1 MACRI
6 YTESLTALMDG
17 ELAPKE
23 EAAIRTHLSGCPT
36 CHEEF
41 ESLRYSYT
49 LVDQV
54 HELEFEPNSW
64 PQVQRRMASSSR
76 GSFFS
81 RLKLPGLWIP
91 IGAFGALLL
100 LATSLMMYFPEDST
114 SRTRQAF
121 QSYMME
127 RQRDMVKRGLVR
139 HSDRGNSVFV
149 QYNPFAEPSATPK
162 GNPFRSER

>member
-1 MACRI
+1 
-6 YTESLTALMDG
+6 MDG
-17 ELAPKE
+17 ELTPKE
-23 EAAIRTHLSGCPT
+23 EVAIRTHLSGCPS

-49 LVDQV
+49 LVEKV

-64 PQVQRRMASSSR
+64 PQIQSRIASSPR
-76 GSFFS
+76 PSFFS

-100 LATSLMMYFPEDST
+100 LATSLMMYFPEDNT

-121 QSYMME
+121 KSYMQE
-127 RQRDMVKRGLVR
+127 RQRDMVSRGLVLP
-139 HSDRGNSVFV
+139 SDRGNSVFV
-149 QYNPFAEPSATPK
+149 HYNPFAEPTATPK